1 MPARKR
7 LGRPTEIPD
16 RVELVVY
23 LARSEQREIV
33 RAAQL
38 AHVSASAW
46 VRTVALAALKDR
58 TRRPT

>member
-23 LARSEQREIV
+23 LTRSERREIV
-33 RAAQL
+33 RAAQQ